1 MALEE
6 IPIGESSQI
15 ALVAYDLDQM
25 MLLIQF
31 RNNSIY
37 EYQNVPGDIASGFR
51 GALSPG
57 QFFHQAIKGRFAY
70 KRIA

>member
-15 ALVAYDLDQM
+15 ALVAHDLEQM
-25 MLLIQF
+25 MLLVQF
-31 RNNSIY
+31 VNNSVY
-37 EYQNVPGDIASGFR
+37 EYQQVSVDIANGFR

-57 QFFHQAIKGRFAY
+57 QYFNQNIKGKFSY
-70 KRIA
+70 KRVA